1 MSLAITFTT
10 TVVSEWIAILM
21 RILSVAEGLFG
32 EMLFYFFEFNSSY
45 DIIGLTIVCVRA
57 RQFSYCDRVRR
68 PSVNTIQAIQQATS
82 NECSM
87 NGMNGNIRAKN
98 SRQTCSV
105 TILIL
110 I

>member
-10 TVVSEWIAILM
+10 TVVSEWIAIFM
-21 RILSVAEGLFG
+21 RILSVAEGLFS

-82 NECSM
+82 M